1 MNSYI
6 PFKYTPNK
14 LEYIDYNIDLKNKLI
29 NLSKKNK
36 PCNIILYGNKGSCK
50 STFLKCYMNA
60 LFNNNNYIY
69 KNENIV
75 TNLKNKY
82 QIIYSKVNNI
92 YEFYD
97 TNNKITNYY
106 IIKEIILEQLCKF
119 NTIENEI
126 KIIFIN
132 NINKFTEYNKHILK
146 NITENYN
153 NIRIIGTSD
162 YLIKYLYNFIQL
174 RVRCLNELELYKITH
189 FINLK
194 ENIKLD
200 YNDELNIVEK
210 SNRNIHVL
218 LQTLYNKKNNID
230 EFKPSDFICN
240 LILTKN
246 INDYNDT
253 IKDIIQYILITGDI
267 KIFIEELIITFFKI
281 TKIDDMS
288 KLDFLNK
295 LSLYNLNDYITV
307 NNVIFNL
314 YNLII

>member
-6 PFKYTPNK
+6 PFKYTPKK

-29 NLSKKNK
+29 NLSNNK
-36 PCNIILYGNKGSCK
+36 LPCNLILYGNKGSCK
-50 STFLKCYMNA
+50 STFIKCYINS
-60 LFNNNNYIY
+60 LYNNNNYIY
-69 KNENIV
+69 KYENIV

-126 KIIFIN
+126 KIIVIN
-132 NINKFTEYNKHILK
+132 NIDKFTEYNKYILK

-153 NIRIIGTSD
+153 NIRIIGTSN
-162 YLIKYLYNFIQL
+162 YLLNNLHNFIQL

-194 ENIKLD
+194 ENIKLN
-200 YNDELNIVEK
+200 YNDELNIVNK
-210 SNRNIHVL
+210 SNRNIHIL

-230 EFKPSDFICN
+230 DFKPAEFICN

-253 IKDIIQYILITGDI
+253 IKDIIQYVLITNDI
-267 KIFIEELIITFFKI
+267 QTFIEELIITFFKI
-281 TKIDDMS
+281 TKIDDIS
-288 KLDFLNK
+288 KLEFLNK

-314 YNLII
+314 YKLII

>member
-6 PFKYTPNK
+6 PFKYNPNK
-14 LEYIDYNIDLKNKLI
+14 FEYIDYNKDLKNKLI
-29 NLSKKNK
+29 NLSKNK
-36 PCNIILYGNKGSCK
+36 IPCNLILYGSKGSCK
-50 STFLKCYMNA
+50 STFLKCYINS
-60 LFNNNNYIY
+60 LFNNNNCVY
-69 KNENIV
+69 KYENIV

-82 QIIYSKVNNI
+82 QIIYSKINNI

-119 NTIENEI
+119 NTINNEI

-132 NINKFTEYNKHILK
+132 NINKFTEYNKYIIK
-146 NITENYN
+146 NITEKFN
-153 NIRIIGTSD
+153 NIRIIGTSNH
-162 YLIKYLYNFIQL
+162 LLNHLNNFIQL

-194 ENIKLD
+194 EDIKLD
-200 YNDELNIVEK
+200 YNDELNIIK
-210 SNRNIHVL
+210 MSNRNIHVL

-230 EFKPSDFICN
+230 EFKPSELICN

-246 INDYNDT
+246 INNYNDT
-253 IKDIIQYILITGDI
+253 IKDIIQYILITDDVEY
-267 KIFIEELIITFFKI
+267 FIEELIITFFKK
-281 TKIDDMS
+281 TKINDIS
-288 KLDFLNK
+288 KLNFLNK
-295 LSLYNLNDYITV
+295 LSLYKLNDYITI
-307 NNVIFNL
+307 NNIIFNL